1 MILFVI
7 LFFVNSFLYSKEGNL
22 TIERESILMLKNGWE
37 KIIDMNKIESIKIMK
52 LRGKEYMLRL
62 DKFEINL

>member
-1 MILFVI
+1 
-7 LFFVNSFLYSKEGNL
+7 
-22 TIERESILMLKNGWE
+22 MLKNGWE
-37 KIIDMNKIESIKIMK
+37 KIIDMNKIESIKIKK